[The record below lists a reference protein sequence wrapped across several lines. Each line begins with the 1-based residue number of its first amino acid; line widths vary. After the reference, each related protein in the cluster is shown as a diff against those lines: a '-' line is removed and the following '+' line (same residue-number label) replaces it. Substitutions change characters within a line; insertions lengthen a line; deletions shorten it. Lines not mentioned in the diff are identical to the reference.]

1 MYSTLTYYSSKVFK
15 YDDSND
21 QFSQHQSLPTLGA
34 IDIEHIRIRSLDL
47 LIVANNRDN
56 TVSSPQQSEVYRWD
70 ITTQMFVLH
79 EKLET
84 NRVQDVEV
92 FMAFDDTGKLMETKK
107 LLVLSVF
114 RFLNLIYY
122 TTYTKVILVGLDVMC
137 VLTKTRRAQDY
148 LSLYI

>member
-1 MYSTLTYYSSKVFK
+1 MFK

-92 FMAFDDTGKLMETKK
+92 FMAFDDTGKLMETK
-107 LLVLSVF
+107 SYISYFCFQVF
-114 RFLNLIYY
+114 ELN
-122 TTYTKVILVGLDVMC
+122 ILNHLYKSHSCWLRCDVC
-137 VLTKTRRAQDY
+137 VD
-148 LSLYI
+148 

>member
-92 FMAFDDTGKLMETKK
+92 FMAFDDTGKLMETK
-107 LLVLSVF
+107 SYISYFCFQVF
-114 RFLNLIYY
+114 ELN
-122 TTYTKVILVGLDVMC
+122 ILYHLYKSHSCWLRCDVC
-137 VLTKTRRAQDY
+137 VD
-148 LSLYI
+148 

>member
-1 MYSTLTYYSSKVFK
+1 MFK

-92 FMAFDDTGKLMETKK
+92 FMAFDDTGKLMETK
-107 LLVLSVF
+107 SYISYFCFQVF
-114 RFLNLIYY
+114 ELN
-122 TTYTKVILVGLDVMC
+122 ILYHLYKSHSCWLRCDVC
-137 VLTKTRRAQDY
+137 VD
-148 LSLYI
+148 